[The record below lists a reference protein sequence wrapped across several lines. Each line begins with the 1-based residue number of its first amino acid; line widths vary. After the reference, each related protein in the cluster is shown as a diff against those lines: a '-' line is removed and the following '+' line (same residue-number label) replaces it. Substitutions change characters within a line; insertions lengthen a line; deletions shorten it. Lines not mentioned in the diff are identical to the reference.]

1 MRSTLWN
8 LCNWKMSY
16 EKKNAVTLELEMLYL
31 GIFGLQFRKT
41 FLIFEVSA
49 LKFFLTQKFRARTKM
64 PKFVENLPYLRNF
77 GMEF

>member
-1 MRSTLWN
+1 MRSTPWN
-8 LCNWKMSY
+8 LCNWKISY
-16 EKKNAVTLELEMLYL
+16 EKKNTVTLELKMLYL

-41 FLIFEVSA
+41 FVIFEVSA

-64 PKFVENLPYLRNF
+64 PKFVENVTYLGIF

>member
-1 MRSTLWN
+1 MRSTPWN
-8 LCNWKMSY
+8 LCNWKISY
-16 EKKNAVTLELEMLYL
+16 EKKNAVTLELKMLYF

-41 FLIFEVSA
+41 FVIFEVSA

-64 PKFVENLPYLRNF
+64 PKFVENVTYLGIF